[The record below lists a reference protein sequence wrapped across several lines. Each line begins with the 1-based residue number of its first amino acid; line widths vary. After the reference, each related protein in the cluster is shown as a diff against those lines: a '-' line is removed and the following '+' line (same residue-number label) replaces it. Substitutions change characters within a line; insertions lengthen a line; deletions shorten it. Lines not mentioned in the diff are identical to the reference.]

1 MAYATLN
8 FYPRKDPRMRF
19 FALWYFTCLL
29 ILWTILGDTVLGFE
43 QSYAQPIIGVLAACA
58 VAFLLEGLDAKLNR
72 RSPRFAGGWANCVNF
87 LPPCII
93 PGLACAM
100 LVYANERLTPIIF
113 AAGLSLASKVI
124 FRAPIGNGQSQHIFN
139 PSNFGITATLLL
151 LPAAGLA
158 PPYQFTENV
167 TGFGH
172 WAIPAVILVT
182 GTMIHAKFTGRLLLV
197 LSWFGAFAAQALIRA
212 YIFNAPL
219 AVPFLPMT
227 SAGFILFSLYTIP
240 DPATTPIQ
248 PRRQVLFGVSVAA
261 IYALL
266 FVTHVVYGLFIAL
279 ALTSATRGLSL
290 HAYAL
295 WQRRTAHKFPA
306 AATVPAPATARVA
319 S

>member
-29 ILWTILGDTVLGFE
+29 SLWTILGDTVLGFE
-43 QSYAQPIIGVLAACA
+43 QSYAQPIVGVLAACA
-58 VAFLLEGLDAKLNR
+58 VAFLLEGLDAKMNR
-72 RSPRFAGGWANCVNF
+72 RSPRFAGSWANLVNF

-100 LVYANERLTPIIF
+100 LIYANERITPIIF
-113 AAGLSLASKVI
+113 AAALSLASKVI
-124 FRAPIGNGQSQHIFN
+124 FRAPIGNGQTQHIFN

-167 TGFGH
+167 TGFWH
-172 WAIPAVILVT
+172 WAIPAVILIT
-182 GTMIHAKFTGRLLLV
+182 GTLIHAKFTGRLPLV
-197 LSWFGAFAAQALIRA
+197 LSWFAAFAAQAAIRS
-212 YIFNAPL
+212 YIFHAPL

-227 SAGFILFSLYTIP
+227 SAGFILFSLYMIP
-240 DPATTPIQ
+240 DPATTPIK
-248 PRRQVLFGVSVAA
+248 PLRQVLFGVSVAT

-266 FVTHVVYGLFIAL
+266 FVTHIVFGLFIAL
-279 ALTSATRGLSL
+279 ALTSASRGLSL
-290 HAYAL
+290 HVYSL
-295 WQRRTAHKFPA
+295 WRRRAARQVPVSAPVPA
-306 AATVPAPATARVA
+306 AVRAA